1 MFKFTYVKDEHEV
14 TERELIVLKHPVSSY
29 FGIDLSTREDITI
42 TEKEYIEE
50 QIQLL
55 LDKQSAEFSQLVFQL
70 GLQSAYRSFKP
81 EKMVVEKK

>member
-1 MFKFTYVKDEHEV
+1 M
-14 TERELIVLKHPVSSY
+14 
-29 FGIDLSTREDITI
+29 
-42 TEKEYIEE
+42 EE

-70 GLQSAYRSFKP
+70 GLQSAYRTFKP